1 MRFFR
6 LLAACS
12 VAVALTAC
20 HGGSSAI
27 PFSSGDANAT
37 GVEALARVAPGGVVD
52 GSTKTYAITFDVA
65 KEYLPKGSDSLV
77 VELVSVNGK
86 KPTVKTTTTVTSIST
101 CAKKDKE
108 CTVSGP
114 ASPAGTDVFDIKDFD
129 EAKGAGSALAA
140 ISVSYKIAKAATE
153 KPALDGIAK
162 KIALS
167 IPSGASAGT
176 AATLKLTL
184 KAVDAKD
191 NLITG
196 GYYYPIAL
204 ADSDSTGATELSDGG
219 KDSTKLSVTK
229 ATEVI
234 ELHYSGLAIASAAI
248 KASETGVESSV
259 TESFKPTSAGIVVG
273 GAITQGEVDL
283 YDGSG
288 PLTFTATEAG
298 WTGSFGHSIDVSVPS
313 SCGSIG
319 TVSPSSGTSFTATAV
334 SNPTPG
340 TCQLALTGGGGA
352 STSLPLT
359 YTTTSVIISGKHAHP
374 RP

>member
-6 LLAACS
+6 LFAACS
-12 VAVALTAC
+12 FALAVTAC
-20 HGGSSAI
+20 HGGTSAI
-27 PFSSGDANAT
+27 PYSSGYASAGNAD
-37 GVEALARVAPGGVVD
+37 ALARGAGVVE
-52 GSTKTYAITFDVA
+52 GSTKTYAITFEIA
-65 KEYLPKGSDSLV
+65 KASLPTGSDSLA

-114 ASPAGTDVFDIKDFD
+114 ASPAGTDVFEIKDFD
-129 EAKGAGSALAA
+129 EAKGAGSALTA
-140 ISVSYKIAKAATE
+140 ISVSYKITKATTE

-167 IPSGASAGT
+167 IPAGASAGT
-176 AATLKLTL
+176 ASTLKLTL

-196 GYYYPIAL
+196 GYFYPIVL
-204 ADSDSTGATELSDGG
+204 ADSDSSGATKLSDGG
-219 KDSTKLSVTK
+219 SQSTKISVTK

-234 ELHYSGLAIASAAI
+234 ELHYSGLAIAPAAI

-259 TESFKPTSAGIVVG
+259 TESFKPSSAGIVVSG
-273 GAITQGEVDL
+273 DVTSGEVDL
-283 YDGSG
+283 YPGSG

-298 WTGSFGHSIDVSVPS
+298 WTGSFGHSIDISVPS
-313 SCGSIG
+313 SCGTIG
-319 TVSPSSGTSFTATAV
+319 TVSPASGTSFTATAV
-334 SNPTPG
+334 SNPDAG

-352 STSLPLT
+352 SLSLPLT
-359 YTTTSVIISGKHAHP
+359 YTTTGVIISGKHATKP
-374 RP
+374 N